1 MFINNNKLIENIS
14 NEFDIEKE
22 EVNNIINNLFG
33 NISLSILN
41 GKKFYMDKLGVMSI
55 DDNLNVVLSN
65 NEENF
70 DESLESIDVKNNDI
84 KNIFLEKSIYKSIFK
99 NIKDIS
105 REEEVHIENFGYFHS
120 SSISF
125 KIDPIFQN
133 IISIKFNKDDKDNSN
148 INNDD
153 LIKKLDT
160 TLEDICNK
168 EKGTSNNENKEVV
181 EDILDELDN
190 RANIE
195 NTHENYEEDMVE
207 IVDDNNY
214 NDDSYNE
221 ENDDSI
227 DNNVIGNIWKNQS
240 CESNIENNNNE
251 EEYNN
256 NYTIDDIINSN
267 ENYIEDNIIEEDTIE
282 DKEERENDYPEMKEH
297 TKEELLDINNF
308 DSSDLKNIDEGR
320 IEENMEKEINDKTS
334 SQEELL
340 NASRSNEDLLETSK
354 RESLEVLNKYEN
366 EIKNVQQSSTDS
378 KKNNIQKKSSSL
390 FGGILKVVCIIIFI
404 LIVGVIISNY
414 YNKSSSISA
423 SNNVENQKLYDI
435 VNTYFNKI
443 NSTSL
448 SYITSKDMY
457 YWDIAKSLYGDAT
470 YWPLIYSYNSGE
482 YKISNIIKKGSSI
495 SYKSLQKPTSTKD
508 IKLLNNTISKSY
520 ISIYPIL
527 VNDKKLSHSL
537 WALKLSAYYDIN
549 VFKNNASIM
558 PEQTYNDI
566 LRENNGIKN
575 IYSDMVNNEN
585 VFVSFIEN
593 IKQKL
598 GI

>member
-1 MFINNNKLIENIS
+1 
-14 NEFDIEKE
+14 
-22 EVNNIINNLFG
+22 
-33 NISLSILN
+33 
-41 GKKFYMDKLGVMSI
+41 
-55 DDNLNVVLSN
+55 
-65 NEENF
+65 
-70 DESLESIDVKNNDI
+70 
-84 KNIFLEKSIYKSIFK
+84 
-99 NIKDIS
+99 
-105 REEEVHIENFGYFHS
+105 
-120 SSISF
+120 
-125 KIDPIFQN
+125 
-133 IISIKFNKDDKDNSN
+133 
-148 INNDD
+148 
-153 LIKKLDT
+153 
-160 TLEDICNK
+160 
-168 EKGTSNNENKEVV
+168 
-181 EDILDELDN
+181 
-190 RANIE
+190 
-195 NTHENYEEDMVE
+195 
-207 IVDDNNY
+207 
-214 NDDSYNE
+214 
-221 ENDDSI
+221 
-227 DNNVIGNIWKNQS
+227 
-240 CESNIENNNNE
+240 
-251 EEYNN
+251 
-256 NYTIDDIINSN
+256 
-267 ENYIEDNIIEEDTIE
+267 
-282 DKEERENDYPEMKEH
+282 
-297 TKEELLDINNF
+297 
-308 DSSDLKNIDEGR
+308 
-320 IEENMEKEINDKTS
+320 MEKEINDKTS

-435 VNTYFNKI
+435 VNTYFNEI

>member
-41 GKKFYMDKLGVMSI
+41 GKKFYMDKLGVISI

-240 CESNIENNNNE
+240 CESNIENNNE

-267 ENYIEDNIIEEDTIE
+267 ENYIEDNIIEKDTIE

-435 VNTYFNKI
+435 VNTYFNEI

>member
-41 GKKFYMDKLGVMSI
+41 GKKFYMDKLGVISI

-240 CESNIENNNNE
+240 CESNIENNNE

-435 VNTYFNKI
+435 VNTYFNEI

>member
-1 MFINNNKLIENIS
+1 MSRIESNKIN
-14 NEFDIEKE
+14 
-22 EVNNIINNLFG
+22 FG
-33 NISLSILN
+33 NSFTIN
-41 GKKFYMDKLGVMSI
+41 TEG
-55 DDNLNVVLSN
+55 NQVL
-65 NEENF
+65 
-70 DESLESIDVKNNDI
+70 
-84 KNIFLEKSIYKSIFK
+84 
-99 NIKDIS
+99 
-105 REEEVHIENFGYFHS
+105 
-120 SSISF
+120 
-125 KIDPIFQN
+125 
-133 IISIKFNKDDKDNSN
+133 
-148 INNDD
+148 
-153 LIKKLDT
+153 
-160 TLEDICNK
+160 
-168 EKGTSNNENKEVV
+168 NKEVV

-240 CESNIENNNNE
+240 CESNIENNNE

-435 VNTYFNKI
+435 VNTYFNEI

>member
-240 CESNIENNNNE
+240 CESNIENNNE

-297 TKEELLDINNF
+297 TKEGLLDINNF

-435 VNTYFNKI
+435 VNTYFNEI

>member
-41 GKKFYMDKLGVMSI
+41 GKKFYMDKLGVISI

-240 CESNIENNNNE
+240 CESNIENNNE

-435 VNTYFNKI
+435 VNTYFNEI

-537 WALKLSAYYDIN
+537 WALNLSAYYDIN

>member
-41 GKKFYMDKLGVMSI
+41 GKKFYMDKLGVISI
-55 DDNLNVVLSN
+55 DNNLNVVLSN
-65 NEENF
+65 HEENF

-125 KIDPIFQN
+125 KIDPILQN
-133 IISIKFNKDDKDNSN
+133 IISIKFNKDDKDNLN

-168 EKGTSNNENKEVV
+168 EKGTSNKENKEVV

-195 NTHENYEEDMVE
+195 NTQENYEEDMVE

-240 CESNIENNNNE
+240 CESNIENNNE

-282 DKEERENDYPEMKEH
+282 DKEEIENDYPEMKEH

-366 EIKNVQQSSTDS
+366 EIKNVQQSNTDN
-378 KKNNIQKKSSSL
+378 KKNNIQKNSSSL

-435 VNTYFNKI
+435 VNTYFNEV

-457 YWDIAKSLYGDAT
+457 YWDIAKSLYGDAA

>member
-41 GKKFYMDKLGVMSI
+41 GKKFYMDKLGVISI

-240 CESNIENNNNE
+240 CESNIENNNE

-308 DSSDLKNIDEGR
+308 DSSD
-320 IEENMEKEINDKTS
+320 
-334 SQEELL
+334 
-340 NASRSNEDLLETSK
+340 
-354 RESLEVLNKYEN
+354 
-366 EIKNVQQSSTDS
+366 
-378 KKNNIQKKSSSL
+378 
-390 FGGILKVVCIIIFI
+390 
-404 LIVGVIISNY
+404 
-414 YNKSSSISA
+414 
-423 SNNVENQKLYDI
+423 
-435 VNTYFNKI
+435 
-443 NSTSL
+443 
-448 SYITSKDMY
+448 
-457 YWDIAKSLYGDAT
+457 
-470 YWPLIYSYNSGE
+470 
-482 YKISNIIKKGSSI
+482 
-495 SYKSLQKPTSTKD
+495 
-508 IKLLNNTISKSY
+508 
-520 ISIYPIL
+520 
-527 VNDKKLSHSL
+527 
-537 WALKLSAYYDIN
+537 
-549 VFKNNASIM
+549 
-558 PEQTYNDI
+558 
-566 LRENNGIKN
+566 
-575 IYSDMVNNEN
+575 
-585 VFVSFIEN
+585 
-593 IKQKL
+593 
-598 GI
+598 

>member
-240 CESNIENNNNE
+240 CESNIENNNE

-435 VNTYFNKI
+435 VNTYFNEI